1 MSVVY
6 EVTAVVEHE
15 LAEEWERYMLERHI
29 PDVLAAGWF
38 TGASLV
44 RAQGGRYR
52 ICYRADSP
60 AKLDR
65 YLAESAP
72 ALRTEFSSRY
82 PGGVAL
88 TLEDSYA
95 HWCELHFNEHGRIH

>member
-6 EVTAVVEHE
+6 EVTAVVERE
-15 LAEEWERYMLERHI
+15 FAEEWERYMREQHI

-52 ICYRADSP
+52 IGYHADSP
-60 AKLDR
+60 AELDR
-65 YLAESAP
+65 YLTESAP
-72 ALRTEFSSRY
+72 ALRAEFSARY

-88 TLEDSYA
+88 TRETWDLAQEWEA
-95 HWCELHFNEHGRIH
+95 PGRSLG

>member
-15 LAEEWERYMLERHI
+15 LAEEWEHYMRERHI
-29 PDVLAAGWF
+29 PDVLASGWF

-52 ICYRADSP
+52 ICSRADSP
-60 AKLDR
+60 AQLDR
-65 YLAESAP
+65 YLTESAP
-72 ALRTEFSSRY
+72 ALRAEFSARY
-82 PGGVAL
+82 PRGVAL
-88 TLEDSYA
+88 TRETWEPVQEWEA
-95 HWCELHFNEHGRIH
+95 PGRSFG